1 MQGEGFSPC
10 VKNGDRVRE
19 GDVLLRFDTDSI
31 RRHGLD
37 STVAVIVTNREDR
50 AAYSDGK
57 IIIKEGVS

>member
-1 MQGEGFSPC
+1 M
-10 VKNGDRVRE
+10 
-19 GDVLLRFDTDSI
+19 LLRFDTESI

-37 STVAVIVTNREDR
+37 PTVAVIVTNREDR